1 MKQLKYI
8 KYKAAPSPV
17 FHGGGAPQGRRG
29 EPHPQGFAFGAPP
42 PSARAPTS
50 PLKGGGKYDQN

>member
-1 MKQLKYI
+1 MMKQLKYI

-29 EPHPQGFAFGAPP
+29 EPHPQNSAFGAPP
-42 PSARAPTS
+42 SERKSAHL
-50 PLKGGGKYDQN
+50 PLKRGMEI